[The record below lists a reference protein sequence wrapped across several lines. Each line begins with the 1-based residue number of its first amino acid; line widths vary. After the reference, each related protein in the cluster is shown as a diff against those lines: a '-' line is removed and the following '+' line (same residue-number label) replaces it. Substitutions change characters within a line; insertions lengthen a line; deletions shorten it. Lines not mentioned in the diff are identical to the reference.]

1 MHPSVEFAQK
11 PPAGARGKLADVGV
25 IWDTKLL
32 PRPAQR
38 SFGAQSLGYGL
49 CRCQAGKQTDEG
61 QGTSHRTVRFLE
73 ELKQLQRC
81 TAAAHHTWRN
91 PPKIAW
97 SSFSLMLTVHAAA
110 GSCKSLWIVDAN
122 ICFVFIPQE
131 NVQVKVIYLSSWRW
145 FLTGKT
151 QASRLEQL
159 CSV

>member
-11 PPAGARGKLADVGV
+11 PPAGARGRLADVGV

-73 ELKQLQRC
+73 EQ
-81 TAAAHHTWRN
+81 WSN